1 MDGQTDIQTDVLTK
15 LHPLLILFLLKLTYG
30 VYRFLWKTY
39 HRGMKPYGVTQFYLP
54 SDTSE
59 RAPHKAITLAKQVD
73 WYSTTTG
80 TMESLTISAEA

>member
-1 MDGQTDIQTDVLTK
+1 
-15 LHPLLILFLLKLTYG
+15 
-30 VYRFLWKTY
+30 
-39 HRGMKPYGVTQFYLP
+39 MKPYGVTQFYLP